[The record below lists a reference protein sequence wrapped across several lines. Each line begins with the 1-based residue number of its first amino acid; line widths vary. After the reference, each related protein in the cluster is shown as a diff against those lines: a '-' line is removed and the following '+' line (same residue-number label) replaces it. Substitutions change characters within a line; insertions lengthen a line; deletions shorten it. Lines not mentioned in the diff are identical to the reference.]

1 MDIGDEINAIQRET
15 GQGRIKEQDVRTITL
30 RRSYDAPIED
40 VWDAITDP
48 KRVNRWFLPVTG
60 DFRLGGTYQI
70 ENNAGG
76 EIVACEPPERLK
88 VTWVL
93 GEPSEADL
101 SEVEV
106 RLSPGT
112 DGQTLFELC
121 HTAVVDPGFWSM
133 YGPGAVGV
141 GWDLTLLGLGL
152 HLGGGEIDK
161 AEREAFEQ
169 SPEARDF
176 MTRSSRAWG
185 AAYEASG
192 ADSAEVATVVE
203 NTTKFY
209 APDQDAP
216 SQS

>member
-1 MDIGDEINAIQRET
+1 MDIGDEINALRRET
-15 GQGRIKEQDVRTITL
+15 GQARIDDQDVRTITL
-30 RRSYDAPIED
+30 RRTYDAPIED
-40 VWDAITDP
+40 VWDAVTDP

-70 ENNAGG
+70 EGNAGG

-88 VTWVL
+88 ITWVL
-93 GEPSEADL
+93 GDPSEADL
-101 SEVEV
+101 SEVEI
-106 RLSPGT
+106 RLSTRT

-152 HLGGGEIDK
+152 HLSGGEIDK
-161 AEREAFEQ
+161 AAREAFEQ
-169 SPEARDF
+169 SPEAREF
-176 MTRSSRAWG
+176 MTLSAQAWG

-192 ADSAEVATVVE
+192 ASSAEVATVVE
-203 NTTKFY
+203 NTTTFY
-209 APDQDAP
+209 VPDQDGQN
-216 SQS
+216 QS